1 MSRLEAESRLVLLR
15 DHPERLDELASSLH
29 AEWSAFAPWASQERV
44 RDRLLGQL
52 GERVPFTWLLLSASD
67 ALLGSA
73 SVKCHE
79 LAGHPD
85 KPYWLGE
92 VWVAPECRGEGLGRE
107 LVTACI
113 DHAARLGLP
122 ALHLYT
128 PGQQGWYRRFGWRDV
143 EEARQDGEAVTIMR
157 RELSGA

>member
-1 MSRLEAESRLVLLR
+1 MPPPEPPPQLTLLSDR
-15 DHPERLDELASSLH
+15 PERLDELTGALH
-29 AEWSAFAPWASQERV
+29 AEWSAFAPWASKERV
-44 RDRLLGQL
+44 RDRLQGQL
-52 GERVPFTWLLLSASD
+52 SERVPFTWLLLSASD

-92 VWVAPECRGEGLGRE
+92 VWVAPEYRGEGLGRQ

-128 PGQQGWYRRFGWRDV
+128 PDQQDWYRRLGWRDV
-143 EEARQDGEAVTIMR
+143 EEVQQDGEAVTIMR
-157 RELSGA
+157 RDLHAA